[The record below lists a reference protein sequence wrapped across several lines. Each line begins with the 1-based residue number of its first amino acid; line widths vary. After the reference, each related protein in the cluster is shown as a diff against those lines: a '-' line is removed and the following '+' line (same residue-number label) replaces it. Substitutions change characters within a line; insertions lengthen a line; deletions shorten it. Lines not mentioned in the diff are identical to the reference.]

1 MNLADFSL
9 SAEKQDVFALAVTA
23 LCLLFHEVNAS

>member
-1 MNLADFSL
+1 L